1 MPETF
6 CLRPVTLLK
15 KSLWHRCFPVNFV
28 KFLRT
33 PFLTESRKVGM
44 QESIKAMFI
53 FEKIFA
59 HIETLQNTF
68 SRHMYKM
75 VSRGTSH
82 YISGDHF

>member
-1 MPETF
+1 
-6 CLRPVTLLK
+6 
-15 KSLWHRCFPVNFV
+15 
-28 KFLRT
+28 
-33 PFLTESRKVGM
+33 M

-82 YISGDHF
+82 TIFLATIFNQNMPESSGSMYSSILMLENIRYYHFT

>member
-1 MPETF
+1 
-6 CLRPVTLLK
+6 
-15 KSLWHRCFPVNFV
+15 
-28 KFLRT
+28 
-33 PFLTESRKVGM
+33 M

-68 SRHMYKM
+68 SRHIYKM